1 MKRII
6 FVVLA
11 AVGLAVGAAA
21 PSQAAK
27 PTPTPTVTAAYWG
40 HWATQALVY
49 DSTGGNNSY
58 KVAEAVS
65 EWRKSGWNVAMTRD
79 ATKANITV
87 LAQQATSDGAIGDA
101 TLVSGGGVITGCTV
115 RLDPLFATMYAGE
128 HLAIHELGHCGGLP
142 HSTSAKSVMYPSTN
156 SNTALTRP
164 TAADIRWMASN
175 Y

>member
-27 PTPTPTVTAAYWG
+27 PSPTVNPAYWG
-40 HWATQALVY
+40 HWSSPALVY
-49 DSTGGNNSY
+49 DTTGTNTRF

-65 EWRKSGWNVAMTRD
+65 EWRKSGWNVSMTTD
-79 ATKANITV
+79 ATKANIRV
-87 LAQQATSDGAIGDA
+87 IPEQPASGAIGEA
-101 TLVSGGGVITGCTV
+101 SLVSSGGVITGCTV
-115 RLDPLFATMYAGE
+115 KLGPAFAQQVYSEDM
-128 HLAIHELGHCGGLP
+128 AIHELGHCGGLP
-142 HSTSAKSVMYPSTN
+142 HSSSPRSVMYPQTSAT
-156 SNTALTRP
+156 LCMTRP
-164 TAADIRWMASN
+164 SGQDIQWMAGN

>member
-65 EWRKSGWNVAMTRD
+65 EWRKSGWNVAMTSD
-79 ATKANITV
+79 ATKANIKV

-128 HLAIHELGHCGGLP
+128 HIAIHELGHCGGLP
-142 HSTSAKSVMYPSTN
+142 HSTSA
-156 SNTALTRP
+156 
-164 TAADIRWMASN
+164 
-175 Y
+175 

>member
-27 PTPTPTVTAAYWG
+27 PTPTVTAAYWG

-49 DSTGGNNSY
+49 DSTGGKNSY

-65 EWRKSGWNVAMTRD
+65 EWRKSGWNVAMTTD
-79 ATKANITV
+79 ATKANIMV
-87 LAQQATSDGAIGDA
+87 LSEQATSDNAVGDA
-101 TLVSGGGVITGCTV
+101 TLVSSGGVITGCTV
-115 RLDPLFATMYAGE
+115 RLDPIFATMYAGE

-142 HSTSAKSVMYPSTN
+142 HSTSSKSVMYPSTN
-156 SNTALTRP
+156 SNTAMTKP
-164 TAADIRWMASN
+164 TAQDIRWMGGN

>member
-6 FVVLA
+6 FFVLA
-11 AVGLAVGAAA
+11 ALGLAVGAAA

-27 PTPTPTVTAAYWG
+27 PTPTVTAAYWG
-40 HWATQALVY
+40 HWSTQALVY
-49 DSTGGNNSY
+49 DATGTNNRF

-65 EWRKSGWNVAMTRD
+65 EWRKSGWNVGMTTD
-79 ATKANITV
+79 PTKANIKV
-87 LAQQATSDGAIGDA
+87 LAEQATTDGAIGDA
-101 TLVSGGGVITGCTV
+101 TLVTSGGVITGCTV
-115 RLDPLFATMYAGE
+115 RLDPLFATLYAGE

-142 HSTSAKSVMYPSTN
+142 HSTSTKSVMYPSTN

-164 TAADIRWMASN
+164 TAQDIRWMGGN

>member
-27 PTPTPTVTAAYWG
+27 PAPTATAAYWG

-49 DSTGGNNSY
+49 DATGGNNSF
-58 KVAEAVS
+58 KVPEAVS
-65 EWRKSGWNVAMTRD
+65 EWSKSGWNVVMTTD

-87 LAQQATSDGAIGDA
+87 VAENSTVDGAVGDA
-101 TLVSGGGVITGCTV
+101 TLVTSGSIITGCTV
-115 RLDPLFATMYAGE
+115 HLSPTFTYVNVGE
-128 HLAIHELGHCGGLP
+128 HMAIHELGHCGGLP
-142 HSTSAKSVMYPSTN
+142 HSTSTKSVMYPTTN
-156 SNTALTRP
+156 SNTMMTKPSAQ
-164 TAADIRWMASN
+164 DIRWMAGN

>member
-27 PTPTPTVTAAYWG
+27 PAPTLNAAYWG
-40 HWATQALVY
+40 HWATPALVY
-49 DSTGGNNSY
+49 DATGGNNSY
-58 KVAEAVS
+58 KVSEAVS
-65 EWRKSGWNVAMTRD
+65 EWRKSGWNVVMTTD
-79 ATKANITV
+79 ASKANITV
-87 LAQQATSDGAIGDA
+87 SAAQATTADAIGDA
-101 TLVSGGGVITGCTV
+101 TLVTSGSVITGCTV
-115 RLDPLFATMYAGE
+115 HLDPLFATMYAGE

-142 HSTSAKSVMYPSTN
+142 HSSSTKSVMYPSTN
-156 SNTALTRP
+156 SNTALTKP
-164 TAADIRWMASN
+164 TAADIRWMAGN